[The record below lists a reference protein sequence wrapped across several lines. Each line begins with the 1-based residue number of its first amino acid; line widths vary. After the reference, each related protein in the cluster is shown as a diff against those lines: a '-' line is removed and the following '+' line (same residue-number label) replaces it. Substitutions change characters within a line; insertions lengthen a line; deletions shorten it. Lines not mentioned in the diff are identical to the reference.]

1 MEKLL
6 VTRKEAADLLSISV
20 DMLDKLRRSKIPYF
34 CIGSRVYF
42 RPIDLQTFVDKEIEK
57 C

>member
-6 VTRKEAADLLSISV
+6 VTRKEAADALSISV

-34 CIGSRVYF
+34 YIGSRVYF
-42 RPIDLQTFVDKEIEK
+42 RPIDLQTFVDKEIEE